1 MKPAL
6 VILAAGAST
15 RLGECKALVSITP
28 KNPLELLSE
37 AGAGFDETPPLVIT
51 GADHAAIFAR
61 APRGVEVVFN
71 PAWAAGRAGGLAL
84 AQACRPGR
92 DLVVA
97 PVDVPL
103 VPFAVFEALR
113 SAWSDAGAPALGWL
127 APELK
132 RGVEKNSVS
141 TSSPRRFGH
150 PIVLGCELAAWLQ
163 HAPPDRPLRELR
175 ARAAPLWSIE
185 VSCKE
190 VLDDLDAPA
199 DLARLRARSR
209 A

>member
-1 MKPAL
+1 VKPAL

-28 KNPLELLSE
+28 KNPLELLT
-37 AGAGFDETPPLVIT
+37 AAGFRFDEAPPLVVT
-51 GADHAAIFAR
+51 GADHAAISAR
-61 APRGVEVVFN
+61 VPSRVEVVFN

-84 AQACRPGR
+84 AHACRPGR

-113 SAWSDAGAPALGWL
+113 VAWSDAGSPALGWL
-127 APELK
+127 APSARLD
-132 RGVEKNSVS
+132 VEKKSGS
-141 TSSPRRFGH
+141 LRFGH
-150 PIVLGCELAAWLQ
+150 PIVIGRELVSRLQ
-163 HAPPDRPLRELR
+163 HAAPDVPLRELR
-175 ARAAPLWSIE
+175 AEARPLWSIE
-185 VSCKE
+185 VRCKE
-190 VLDDLDAPA
+190 VLDDLDTPL

-209 A
+209 V